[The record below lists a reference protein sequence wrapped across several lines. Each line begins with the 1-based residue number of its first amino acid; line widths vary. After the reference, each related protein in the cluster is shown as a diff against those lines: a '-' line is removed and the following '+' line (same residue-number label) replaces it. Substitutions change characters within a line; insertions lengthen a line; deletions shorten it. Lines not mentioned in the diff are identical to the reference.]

1 MVIRLYYGNSF
12 PITKKGA
19 QVLNPFAPPL
29 LRPIVKCGSDKKPIA
44 CPAIP
49 TLQLC
54 WLATNGTQESK
65 IFRRFLRKIFFKP
78 LTMWGEV
85 W

>member
-12 PITKKGA
+12 PINQKG
-19 QVLNPFAPPL
+19 
-29 LRPIVKCGSDKKPIA
+29 PIVKCGSDKDPSRVPRYQNLKFFGGF
-44 CPAIP
+44 C
-49 TLQLC
+49 
-54 WLATNGTQESK
+54 EK
-65 IFRRFLRKIFFKP
+65 FFKP

>member
-12 PITKKGA
+12 PITQKGA
-19 QVLNPFAPPL
+19 QVLNPFVPTL
-29 LRPIVKCGSDKKPIA
+29 LRPMLSA
-44 CPAIP
+44 AAIKNP
-49 TLQLC
+49 SRVPRYQNLKFFVGFC
-54 WLATNGTQESK
+54 EK
-65 IFRRFLRKIFFKP
+65 FFKP